1 MLSRRPDPLHLAAVF
16 GIRAGSAI
24 RYTDAAH
31 SPLEQDQNGHG
42 RE

>member
-31 SPLEQDQNGHG
+31 SLLEQDQNGHG